1 MARWKLRIEERAEAE
16 ARSAF
21 LWYARRSARAAERF
35 QAAVEECI
43 DAIAE
48 APTSSPELEPGVR
61 RRLVLQRFPYGVLY
75 RVTEDEVQIVAVM
88 HLHRRPGYWRR
99 RR

>member
-1 MARWKLRIEERAEAE
+1 MARWKLRIEERAESE

-21 LWYARRSARAAERF
+21 LWYLARNPHAAERF
-35 QAAVEECI
+35 QATLEECI

-48 APTSSPELEPGVR
+48 TPDHFPELEPGIR
-61 RRLVLQRFPYGVLY
+61 RRLVLHRFPYAVLY
-75 RVTEDEVQIVAVM
+75 RIASDEVQIVAIM

-99 RR
+99 

>member
-1 MARWKLRIEERAEAE
+1 MARWKLAIEERAEAE

-21 LWYARRSARAAERF
+21 LWYLARNPRAAGRF

-48 APTSSPELEPGVR
+48 APERYPEIEPGIR
-61 RRLVLQRFPYGVLY
+61 RRLVLHRFPYAVLY
-75 RVTEDEVQIVAVM
+75 RIVADEVQVVAVM
-88 HLHRRPGYWRR
+88 HTRRRPGYWRR
-99 RR
+99 

>member
-1 MARWKLRIEERAEAE
+1 MPRWKLRIEERAEAE

-21 LWYARRSARAAERF
+21 LWYLARNPRAAERF
-35 QAAVEECI
+35 QAALEECI

-48 APTSSPELEPGVR
+48 GPERFPEVEPGVR
-61 RRLVLQRFPYGVLY
+61 RRLVLHRFPYAVLY
-75 RVTEDEVQIVAVM
+75 RIVGNDVHVAAGM

-99 RR
+99 

>member
-1 MARWKLRIEERAEAE
+1 MPRRKLRIEERAEAE

-21 LWYARRSARAAERF
+21 LWYLARNPRAAERF

-48 APTSSPELEPGVR
+48 GPERFPEVEPGVR
-61 RRLVLQRFPYGVLY
+61 RRLVLHRFPYAVLY
-75 RVTEDEVQIVAVM
+75 RIVGNEVHVVAVM

-99 RR
+99 

>member
-1 MARWKLRIEERAEAE
+1 MPLWKLRIEERAESE

-21 LWYARRSARAAERF
+21 LWYLDRNLRAAEQF

-48 APTSSPELEPGVR
+48 APERFPEIEPGVR
-61 RRLVLQRFPYGVLY
+61 RRLVFHRFPYAVLY
-75 RVTEDEVQIVAVM
+75 RLLGDEIHVVAVM
-88 HLHRRPGYWRR
+88 HMHRRPGYWQ
-99 RR
+99 